1 MRFRTRRSP
10 GPTEAR
16 RHPAAL
22 RTAVALAATLGLLA
36 GCTAA
41 TTAEDAT
48 GTGLFDSSEVHS
60 IAVEYDQDDYDA
72 MIDTYLETG
81 EKDWITATVTIDG
94 TTIEDVGLKLK
105 GNSTLRGL
113 TSASTAD
120 GDDDGDSSDGDATAD
135 DPAGLPWRIR
145 LDKYVDGQDYE
156 GQTDLVVRGSS
167 TETSLNEAVALEL
180 IEEAGLVSEQ
190 ATAVRFSANGSD
202 EQLRLVVQN
211 PGEVFDAE
219 NFDGDG
225 ILYKALSTGDWS
237 YRGDDPADYADA
249 FEVKASSDGE
259 DDLTPLIAFLK
270 FLDESDD
277 ATFAAELGDYLDVD
291 SFATYLAVQDLVA
304 NSDDIDGPGNNAYL
318 RYDTA
323 TGLMTVVS
331 WDQNLSFGGF
341 GGGAGGGLP
350 GAAGGTGQDGAAQ
363 DGAGRQGPG
372 GAGMPGAGGTTG
384 GTTGDATGGTAD
396 QAGER
401 PEPPSGDAPTDLPT
415 DLPDGAAPADLPSDA
430 AAGGFGGGMGS
441 MGGDNVLV
449 TRFLA
454 DDTFSAL
461 VDAADQTLQTDLV
474 DSGRA
479 QEMLDTWV
487 AVLTEGASD
496 LVDTGTIQS
505 EADAIAAYLTGDAGT
520 TSTAPGG
527 SSAGGSR
534 REDTEDTATAGSNA
548 DA

>member
-1 MRFRTRRSP
+1 MRFRTRRSTDP
-10 GPTEAR
+10 SGPR
-16 RHPAAL
+16 R
-22 RTAVALAATLGLLA
+22 RRAVVAALAALGLLS

-41 TTAEDAT
+41 SATDEDAAT

-113 TSASTAD
+113 TAATTED
-120 GDDDGDSSDGDATAD
+120 GDDDGDESDGDASAD

-145 LDKYVDGQDYE
+145 LDKYVDGQSYE
-156 GQTDLVVRGSS
+156 GQTDLVVRGNS

-180 IEEAGLVSEQ
+180 IEEAGLASEQ

-304 NSDDIDGPGNNAYL
+304 NTDDIDGPGNNAYL
-318 RYDTA
+318 RYDTE

-341 GGGAGGGLP
+341 GGGGGGAGGG
-350 GAAGGTGQDGAAQ
+350 AGGGMPGGDGGFGGGGDQ

-372 GAGMPGAGGTTG
+372 GGMPGDAADGTTEDGTGTTG
-384 GTTGDATGGTAD
+384 TDGATGD
-396 QAGER
+396 R
-401 PEPPSGDAPTDLPT
+401 PEPPSGEAPTDLPT
-415 DLPDGAAPADLPSDA
+415 DLPDGEAPADLPSDG
-430 AAGGFGGGMGS
+430 AAGGLGGGMGS
-441 MGGDNVLV
+441 LGGDNVLV

-454 DDTFSAL
+454 DDTFSGL
-461 VDAADQTLQTDLV
+461 VDTAEQTLQTDLV

-479 QEMLDTWV
+479 QEILDTWV
-487 AVLTEGASD
+487 AVLTDGASD
-496 LVDTGTIQS
+496 LVDADTIQS
-505 EADAIAAYLTGDAGT
+505 EADAISAYF
-520 TSTAPGG
+520 
-527 SSAGGSR
+527 
-534 REDTEDTATAGSNA
+534 TAG
-548 DA
+548 